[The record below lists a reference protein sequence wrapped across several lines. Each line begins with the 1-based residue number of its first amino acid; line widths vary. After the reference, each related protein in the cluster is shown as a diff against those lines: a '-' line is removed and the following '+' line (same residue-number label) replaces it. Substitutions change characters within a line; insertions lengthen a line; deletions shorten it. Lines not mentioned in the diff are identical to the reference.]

1 VSQNICCK
9 IKLKSI
15 IDRRGALVQVQ
26 NISDIPFAIK
36 RIFYIYDVPKNKKRG
51 SHAHKKQSQFLICI
65 KGKLKINIKIYKKN
79 KVFNLCNPKEGLYIP
94 PRVWL
99 ENINFSNKD
108 KSILLVLTNGNFNE
122 NDYIRNYSDY
132 LEFLKK
138 NNII

>member
-1 VSQNICCK
+1 MLQNVCYK

-15 IDRRGALVQVQ
+15 IDRRGVLVQVQ

-65 KGKLKINIKIYKKN
+65 KGELKINIKIYKKN
-79 KVFNLCNPKEGLYIP
+79 KVFNLCNPNEGLYIP

-99 ENINFSNKD
+99 ENINFSNKGN
-108 KSILLVLTNGNFNE
+108 SILLVLTNGNFTE

-132 LEFLKK
+132 LEFIKK